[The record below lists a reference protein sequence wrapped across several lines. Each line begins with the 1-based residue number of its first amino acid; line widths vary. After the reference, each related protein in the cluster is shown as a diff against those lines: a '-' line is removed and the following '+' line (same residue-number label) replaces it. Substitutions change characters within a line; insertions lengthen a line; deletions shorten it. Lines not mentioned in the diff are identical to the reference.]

1 MRNSAVVNCMIVCV
15 ALMGCQPRAVEVEKA
30 RVPTGLENGSF
41 IAELNGFNVHY
52 EVHGQGPVLMTVPNS
67 WGLTLAGLRALYRP
81 LEERVTMV
89 YFDPRGMGES
99 DPIREESD
107 MGMAAVR
114 QDFDALRRHLGLDTV
129 NAIGWSNGC
138 TNLILLASEHPDTLE
153 NAIFLHGIASFT
165 PEDMAEFASAH
176 PRLMELYMKYQQEVI
191 ANESLSAEEK
201 TAQLRTLWLGAYF
214 PQLFADPDGAQA
226 LVDAVFG
233 DARFSAA
240 HAEYSNTEMGDSF
253 DLGDRLPQITARSL
267 VIAGAHDG
275 IRVDRVQ
282 EIHEGIADSEF
293 AVFESSGHFSPVE
306 EPETFRQTVWVF
318 LGVG

>member
-1 MRNSAVVNCMIVCV
+1 MRNFVVISCLIVCV
-15 ALMGCQPRAVEVEKA
+15 ALIGCQPQAVEVEEA
-30 RVPTGLENGSF
+30 PVPIGLENGSF
-41 IAELNGFNVHY
+41 IAELNGFDIHY

-67 WGLTLAGLRALYRP
+67 WGLSLAGLRALYRP

-114 QDFDALRRHLGLDTV
+114 QDFDALRQHLGLDTV

-138 TNLILLASEHPDTLE
+138 TNLILLASEYPTTLE
-153 NAIFLHGIASFT
+153 GAIFLHGVASFT
-165 PEDMAEFASAH
+165 PEDLAEFVSAN
-176 PRLMELYMKYQQEVI
+176 PRLVELYVKLQQEVF

-201 TAQLRTLWLGAYF
+201 TAQLRALWLSEYF

-240 HAEYSNTEMGDSF
+240 HVQYSNTEMGDSY
-253 DLGDRLPQITARSL
+253 DLGDRLSQITARSL
-267 VIAGAHDG
+267 VIGGAHDAMSEAK
-275 IRVDRVQ
+275 VQ
-282 EIHEGIADSEF
+282 EIHDGIADSEF
-293 AVFESSGHFSPVE
+293 VVFESSGHFSPVE
-306 EPETFRQTVWVF
+306 EPEAFKQTIWDF